1 MSQKQV
7 AGWLKGITLSIAGMG
22 LLFFGL
28 VVPYLAWDMAVTYPD
43 YAALRIPGILY
54 GWGIAVFCYAIL
66 YQFWKVCVQIGRDNS
81 FSGENARSFVVIS
94 RLAFVLAVVWFAGI
108 LFLAAKRALG
118 PAFLIFMILLIFIN
132 VVIAVLAAA
141 LSHLIYNG
149 INMDH
154 IESRPLPERNWEYR
168 FFVDFEGNLN
178 DPAVQN
184 ALRGLSEE
192 TTRLQIL
199 GNYEA

>member
-108 LFLAAKRALG
+108 LFLAAKRALDRH
-118 PAFLIFMILLIFIN
+118 F
-132 VVIAVLAAA
+132 
-141 LSHLIYNG
+141 
-149 INMDH
+149 
-154 IESRPLPERNWEYR
+154 
-168 FFVDFEGNLN
+168 
-178 DPAVQN
+178 
-184 ALRGLSEE
+184 
-192 TTRLQIL
+192 
-199 GNYEA
+199 

>member
-66 YQFWKVCVQIGRDNS
+66 YQFWKVCVQIG
-81 FSGENARSFVVIS
+81 
-94 RLAFVLAVVWFAGI
+94 I

-141 LSHLIYNG
+141 LSHLIYK
-149 INMDH
+149 
-154 IESRPLPERNWEYR
+154 S
-168 FFVDFEGNLN
+168 
-178 DPAVQN
+178 
-184 ALRGLSEE
+184 
-192 TTRLQIL
+192 
-199 GNYEA
+199 YEMKQDAELTI

>member
-81 FSGENARSFVVIS
+81 FSGENARFVVIS

-141 LSHLIYNG
+141 LSHLIYK
-149 INMDH
+149 
-154 IESRPLPERNWEYR
+154 S
-168 FFVDFEGNLN
+168 
-178 DPAVQN
+178 
-184 ALRGLSEE
+184 
-192 TTRLQIL
+192 
-199 GNYEA
+199 YEMKQDAELTI

>member
-22 LLFFGL
+22 LVFFGL
-28 VVPYLAWDMAVTYPD
+28 VVPYMAWDMAVTYPD

-81 FSGENARSFVVIS
+81 FSSENARSFVVIS
-94 RLAFVLAVVWFAGI
+94 RLAFVCRRLAGI

-141 LSHLIYNG
+141 LSHLIYK
-149 INMDH
+149 
-154 IESRPLPERNWEYR
+154 S
-168 FFVDFEGNLN
+168 
-178 DPAVQN
+178 
-184 ALRGLSEE
+184 
-192 TTRLQIL
+192 
-199 GNYEA
+199 YEMKQDAELTI

>member
-1 MSQKQV
+1 MEKHGYNKAVRKIQQHKCGKEVIMSQKQV

-43 YAALRIPGILY
+43 YAALR
-54 GWGIAVFCYAIL
+54 IAVFCYAIL

-108 LFLAAKRALG
+108 LFLVAKRALG

-141 LSHLIYNG
+141 LSHLIYK
-149 INMDH
+149 
-154 IESRPLPERNWEYR
+154 S
-168 FFVDFEGNLN
+168 
-178 DPAVQN
+178 
-184 ALRGLSEE
+184 
-192 TTRLQIL
+192 
-199 GNYEA
+199 YEMKQDAELTI

>member
-28 VVPYLAWDMAVTYPD
+28 VVPYLAWDMAVTY
-43 YAALRIPGILY
+43 PGILY

-141 LSHLIYNG
+141 LSHLIYK
-149 INMDH
+149 
-154 IESRPLPERNWEYR
+154 S
-168 FFVDFEGNLN
+168 
-178 DPAVQN
+178 
-184 ALRGLSEE
+184 
-192 TTRLQIL
+192 
-199 GNYEA
+199 YEMKQDAELTI

>member
-81 FSGENARSFVVIS
+81 FSGENARSFVVI
-94 RLAFVLAVVWFAGI
+94 I

-141 LSHLIYNG
+141 LSHLIYK
-149 INMDH
+149 
-154 IESRPLPERNWEYR
+154 S
-168 FFVDFEGNLN
+168 
-178 DPAVQN
+178 
-184 ALRGLSEE
+184 
-192 TTRLQIL
+192 
-199 GNYEA
+199 YEMKQDAELTI

>member
-43 YAALRIPGILY
+43 YA
-54 GWGIAVFCYAIL
+54 
-66 YQFWKVCVQIGRDNS
+66 
-81 FSGENARSFVVIS
+81 
-94 RLAFVLAVVWFAGI
+94 AFVLAVVWFAGI

-141 LSHLIYNG
+141 LSHLIYK
-149 INMDH
+149 
-154 IESRPLPERNWEYR
+154 S
-168 FFVDFEGNLN
+168 
-178 DPAVQN
+178 
-184 ALRGLSEE
+184 
-192 TTRLQIL
+192 
-199 GNYEA
+199 YEMKQDAELTI

>member
-118 PAFLIFMILLIFIN
+118 PGAHETGSLYHM
-132 VVIAVLAAA
+132 
-141 LSHLIYNG
+141 LSHLIYK
-149 INMDH
+149 
-154 IESRPLPERNWEYR
+154 S
-168 FFVDFEGNLN
+168 
-178 DPAVQN
+178 
-184 ALRGLSEE
+184 
-192 TTRLQIL
+192 
-199 GNYEA
+199 YEMKQDAELTI

>member
-94 RLAFVLAVVWFAGI
+94 RLAFVWRKEWSVTWGSPARSSI
-108 LFLAAKRALG
+108 L
-118 PAFLIFMILLIFIN
+118 
-132 VVIAVLAAA
+132 
-141 LSHLIYNG
+141 
-149 INMDH
+149 
-154 IESRPLPERNWEYR
+154 
-168 FFVDFEGNLN
+168 
-178 DPAVQN
+178 
-184 ALRGLSEE
+184 
-192 TTRLQIL
+192 
-199 GNYEA
+199 

>member
-81 FSGENARSFVVIS
+81 FSDNSVTLIFR
-94 RLAFVLAVVWFAGI
+94 FASMTSILILIAI

-141 LSHLIYNG
+141 LSHLIYK
-149 INMDH
+149 
-154 IESRPLPERNWEYR
+154 S
-168 FFVDFEGNLN
+168 
-178 DPAVQN
+178 
-184 ALRGLSEE
+184 
-192 TTRLQIL
+192 
-199 GNYEA
+199 YEMKQDAELTI

>member
-22 LLFFGL
+22 LVFFGL

-54 GWGIAVFCYAIL
+54 GWGIAVLCYAIL

-81 FSGENARSFVVIS
+81 FSSENARSFVVIS

-141 LSHLIYNG
+141 LSHLIYK
-149 INMDH
+149 
-154 IESRPLPERNWEYR
+154 S
-168 FFVDFEGNLN
+168 
-178 DPAVQN
+178 
-184 ALRGLSEE
+184 
-192 TTRLQIL
+192 
-199 GNYEA
+199 YEMKQDAELTI

>member
-28 VVPYLAWDMAVTYPD
+28 VVPYLAWDM
-43 YAALRIPGILY
+43 AALRIPGILY

-141 LSHLIYNG
+141 LSHLIYK
-149 INMDH
+149 
-154 IESRPLPERNWEYR
+154 S
-168 FFVDFEGNLN
+168 
-178 DPAVQN
+178 
-184 ALRGLSEE
+184 
-192 TTRLQIL
+192 
-199 GNYEA
+199 YEMKQDAELTI

>member
-81 FSGENARSFVVIS
+81 FSG
-94 RLAFVLAVVWFAGI
+94 RLW
-108 LFLAAKRALG
+108 
-118 PAFLIFMILLIFIN
+118 
-132 VVIAVLAAA
+132 
-141 LSHLIYNG
+141 
-149 INMDH
+149 
-154 IESRPLPERNWEYR
+154 
-168 FFVDFEGNLN
+168 
-178 DPAVQN
+178 
-184 ALRGLSEE
+184 
-192 TTRLQIL
+192 
-199 GNYEA
+199 

>member
-118 PAFLIFMILLIFIN
+118 PAFLIFSPAPLSDTLLKIPDRKTMPHSRSSYPSDFQIQSTLSLPLQYHRHSLSPDMQRHKSEHIQP
-132 VVIAVLAAA
+132 VSSVL
-141 LSHLIYNG
+141 
-149 INMDH
+149 H
-154 IESRPLPERNWEYR
+154 ICA
-168 FFVDFEGNLN
+168 D
-178 DPAVQN
+178 
-184 ALRGLSEE
+184 
-192 TTRLQIL
+192 
-199 GNYEA
+199 